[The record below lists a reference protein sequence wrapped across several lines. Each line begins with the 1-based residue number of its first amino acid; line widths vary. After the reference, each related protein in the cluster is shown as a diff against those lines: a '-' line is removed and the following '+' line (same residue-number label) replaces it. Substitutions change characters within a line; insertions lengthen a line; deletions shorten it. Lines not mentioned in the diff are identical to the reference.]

1 MLRVKKIV
9 TTMCLL
15 WTAGILSYAIPGY
28 GQALGELLYSTHC
41 VACHTKIIHWREKT
55 LATDWHSLKSQVHR
69 WQSNIGLD
77 WSEDEITDVTRY
89 LNAAYYHFPV
99 TDKQDLS
106 ESNTSYQNAI
116 SR

>member
-1 MLRVKKIV
+1 
-9 TTMCLL
+9 MCLI
-15 WTAGILSYAIPGY
+15 WTAGTLSYAIPGY

-41 VACHTKIIHWREKT
+41 VACHTKIIHWREKS

-77 WSEDEITDVTRY
+77 WSEGEITDVTRY
-89 LNAAYYHFPV
+89 LNEAYYHFPV

-116 SR
+116 SK